1 MKSCDRSKLRAKAAI
16 VNETVKD
23 TLTKDITEMKS
34 SLYAA
39 IYVVSYRMG
48 MIKDTRVRKNEE
60 P

>member
-39 IYVVSYRMG
+39 IYVVS
-48 MIKDTRVRKNEE
+48 
-60 P
+60 